1 VDRIHMAE
9 DTQKRRALVYTEMN
23 GRVPWNA
30 GKFLTT

>member
-23 GRVPWNA
+23 GRVP
-30 GKFLTT
+30 